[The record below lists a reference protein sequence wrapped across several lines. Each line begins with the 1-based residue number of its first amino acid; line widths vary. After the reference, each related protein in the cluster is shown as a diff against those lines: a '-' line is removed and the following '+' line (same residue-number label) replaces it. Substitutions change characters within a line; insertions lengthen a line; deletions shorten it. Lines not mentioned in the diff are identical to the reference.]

1 MNDFS
6 FAAFDS
12 RVGQPFRMRIAE
24 DIQIELSLL
33 ECTTSQLP
41 DGPSGFTLRFGA
53 GPDAPPSQGT
63 YLLSTDGFDEAPI
76 FLVPLRRT
84 ADGLEYHAVFSQ
96 LNEG

>member
-6 FAAFDS
+6 FTAFEQ
-12 RVGQPFRMRIAE
+12 RVGQPFLMRIAE

-33 ECTTSQLP
+33 ECTNSQRAG
-41 DGPSGFTLRFGA
+41 GPPGFTLHFAG

-63 YLLSTDGFDEAPI
+63 YLLSADGFDEAPI

-84 ADGLEYHAVFSQ
+84 AEGLEYHAVFSQ
-96 LNEG
+96 SDEG